1 MVRIN
6 NPRQT
11 VLVSCRGPAKLLG
24 VEEDINDIFPLDWHS
39 PASYEPRMY
48 LILVSKK
55 APALERIRSSQAFV
69 VNFMPFDLIDKIIAC
84 GKEFKKDEFK
94 QVGLTEAKSEKLID
108 CPRIKE
114 AIAWLECEVR
124 NEIDAGDHVLFLGRV
139 MHAEF
144 SKETKRPFH
153 IDGELYTTTLN

>member
-11 VLVSCRGPAKLLG
+11 VLVSCRGPAKLMG
-24 VEEDINDIFPLDWHS
+24 VEENINDIIPLDWHS
-39 PASYEPRMY
+39 PASYEPRKY

-55 APALERIRSSQAFV
+55 APALERIRNSGAFV
-69 VNFMPFDLIDKIIAC
+69 VNFMPYDLVEKIIAC

-94 QVGLTEAKSEKLID
+94 EVGLTEAKSEKLID

-114 AIAWLECEVR
+114 AIAWLECEVE
-124 NEIDAGDHVLFLGRV
+124 NEIDVGDHVLFIGKV
-139 MHAEF
+139 MH
-144 SKETKRPFH
+144 SDVIKETKRPFQK
-153 IDGELYTTTLN
+153 

>member
-11 VLVSCRGPAKLLG
+11 VLISCRGLAKILG

-39 PASYEPRMY
+39 PASYEPRRY
-48 LILVSKK
+48 IILVSKK
-55 APALERIRSSQAFV
+55 APALERIRTSRSFV
-69 VNFMPFDLIDKIIAC
+69 VNFMPYELKDKIIQC

-94 QVGLTEAKSEKLID
+94 EVGLTKAPSEKLID

-114 AIAWLECEVR
+114 AVAWLECEVI
-124 NEIDAGDHVLFLGRV
+124 NEVDAGDHVLFIGNVL
-139 MHAEF
+139 HADVV
-144 SKETKRPFH
+144 KEAKRPFH
-153 IDGELYTTTLN
+153 VDGEVYTTTVD

>member
-11 VLVSCRGPAKLLG
+11 VLVSCRGPAKIMG
-24 VEEDINDIFPLDWHS
+24 VEEEINDIIPLDWHS
-39 PASYEPRMY
+39 PASYEPRKY

-55 APALERIRSSQAFV
+55 APALERIRSSGAFV
-69 VNFMPFDLIDKIIAC
+69 VNFMPYDLVEKIIAC

-94 QVGLTEAKSEKLID
+94 EVGFTEAKSEKLID

-114 AIAWLECEVR
+114 AIAWLECEVE
-124 NEIDAGDHVLFLGRV
+124 NEIDVGDHVLFIGKV
-139 MHAEF
+139 MHSDAV
-144 SKETKRPFH
+144 KEAKRPFH
-153 IDGELYTTTLN
+153 IDGEFYTTTVD

>member
-11 VLVSCRGPAKLLG
+11 VLISCRGPAKIMG
-24 VEEDINDIFPLDWHS
+24 VEEDINDIIPLDWHS
-39 PASYEPRMY
+39 PASQEPKAY

-55 APALERIRSSQAFV
+55 APALERIRSSRSFV
-69 VNFMPFDLIDKIIAC
+69 VNFMPYDLAEKIIAC

-108 CPRIKE
+108 CPRIEE
-114 AIAWLECEVR
+114 AIAWLECEVN
-124 NEIDAGDHVLFLGRV
+124 NEVDVGDHVLFIGNVLHQELTRE
-139 MHAEF
+139 A
-144 SKETKRPFH
+144 KRPFH
-153 IDGELYTTTLN
+153 IDGELYTTTLD